1 MHYRLAVTPVENFR
15 IREVIPIKY
24 CPFVKRFAKP
34 YLHKSNYVN
43 MLYQERN
50 MDGFAMLRV
59 LYFIKQPVLV
69 VVTEDSPRTVV
80 QEILSGHMELL
91 FKGQKPLVLQPG
103 GYDILQ
109 LSTDEYA
116 LVMQPGICEM
126 IRFEFEESVMKT
138 VSKTATVKQWLDKL
152 KLGKS
157 GYFGHRPI
165 DEKLQALQGEMQY
178 CRAYTEEEQ
187 EWFNDKLDE
196 VFEMVTEQGVLR

>member
-1 MHYRLAVTPVENFR
+1 MHFRLAVNPVENIR
-15 IREVIPIKY
+15 IREVIPLKY
-24 CPFVKRFAKP
+24 CQFVKRFAKP

-59 LYFIKQPVLV
+59 VFYIKQPCLV
-69 VVTEDSPRTVV
+69 IVSEDSPRTVI
-80 QEILSGHMELL
+80 QEIVDGHMELL

-109 LSTDEYA
+109 LNTDEYA
-116 LVMQPGICEM
+116 LVLQPGICEM
-126 IRFEFEESVMKT
+126 LRFEFEESVMKT

-152 KLGKS
+152 KSGKS
-157 GYFGHRPI
+157 AYYSHRPI
-165 DEKLQALQGEMQY
+165 DEKLQSLQSEMQY

-196 VFEMVTEQGVLR
+196 VFEMVTEQGVLK